1 MYVLDRAA
9 VNPVTAALLLCVEH
23 KYAEA
28 IAQLD
33 KAADGN
39 SRWGQQ
45 PPPLVRRLRDRAE
58 QALLLF
64 TGGAFAVDVVGR
76 AFGEAASSASRSLA
90 ERATQQG
97 GGPPACLGDDGSQA
111 ETEVTGEAQHPL
123 PVEDRQNDAHLIPQQ
138 E

>member
-39 SRWGQQ
+39 SRWGLQ

-64 TGGAFAVDVVGR
+64 TGGTFAVD
-76 AFGEAASSASRSLA
+76 AHPPFGEQNV
-90 ERATQQG
+90 ERAQMSLVERVTQMGAPPPDFLSG
-97 GGPPACLGDDGSQA
+97 GGSQTETVTAIA
-111 ETEVTGEAQHPL
+111 EE
-123 PVEDRQNDAHLIPQQ
+123 
-138 E
+138 